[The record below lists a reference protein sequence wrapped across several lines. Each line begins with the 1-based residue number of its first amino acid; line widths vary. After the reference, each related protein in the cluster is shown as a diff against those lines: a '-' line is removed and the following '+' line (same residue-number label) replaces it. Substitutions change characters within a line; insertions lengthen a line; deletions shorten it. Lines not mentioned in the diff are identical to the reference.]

1 MNEHACR
8 WRYRWRAC
16 GIDRLL
22 TVSICPRRP
31 RLRERTLRPCHWPH
45 WNLTTPRISAGRPP
59 LLRRLTF
66 LPPKRARAWAVGF
79 RTGRKYHYCPLPVI
93 ARCTSV
99 HQRAWH
105 CWTHGRRTVER
116 ALYDSVFKIR
126 ESPQKNSPQ
135 LKGPGKGIFKVTQK
149 IFLLFSLRSA
159 KNPRQ
164 TAV

>member
-1 MNEHACR
+1 MHR
-8 WRYRWRAC
+8 LRVC

-59 LLRRLTF
+59 LLRRIAF
-66 LPPKRARAWAVGF
+66 LPPKRESAWALGF

-93 ARCTSV
+93 ARCTLV
-99 HQRAWH
+99 RQRAWH
-105 CWTHGRRTVER
+105 CWAHGRRTVES
-116 ALYDSVFKIR
+116 ALYDSVFKVR
-126 ESPQKNSPQ
+126 EGRRKMS
-135 LKGPGKGIFKVTQK
+135 LHLYELGKGLFQVNGET
-149 IFLLFSLRSA
+149 FLHFSSQPV